1 MSLNPLFKGIGCAY
15 QGNTVGIL
23 LVLWKQFW
31 PDALPAA
38 TNNSY
43 RCQREFNLCSVQTE
57 LFSWSFPDVAPAAH
71 DYLN

>member
-43 RCQREFNLCSVQTE
+43 RYQREFNLG
-57 LFSWSFPDVAPAAH
+57 LLGAD
-71 DYLN
+71 